1 VRRTP
6 ALIVGGGPAGSA
18 AAIML
23 ARLGARPLLIERQR
37 ETGDALCGGFLSWR
51 TLARLE
57 RLGLD
62 RPTLG
67 GAPVHRVRMFA
78 EGRVADTAL
87 PAAAVGVSR
96 HRLDSLLLAL
106 ADRSGAAIERG
117 VGVREANGRELR
129 LADGASITGE
139 SLFLATGKHELRG
152 LARDAA
158 PDPDP
163 WAGLR
168 VRLHAT
174 PRLARLVGD
183 AVELHLFAGGYA
195 GLVLQEDGTG
205 NLCVALRKSALA
217 RGGGRPAA
225 LFEILGRDLPA
236 LGDRLAEG
244 IMAQADAVAAVPYG
258 WRARESAPGLFRLGD
273 QAAVIPSLAGEGIDI
288 ALASGMAAATA
299 WAKGGAAAA
308 PAFQRRFAATTRRP
322 IAFANLLKTASERP
336 ALAGPGVALFDR
348 LPRLARALARL
359 TRVAD

>member
-1 VRRTP
+1 
-6 ALIVGGGPAGSA
+6 
-18 AAIML
+18 ML
-23 ARLGARPLLIERQR
+23 AQLGTAALGARTLLIERQR

-57 RLGLD
+57 RLGID
-62 RPTLG
+62 RSTLG

-78 EGRVADTAL
+78 GARVADTAL

-96 HRLDSLLLAL
+96 YRLDSLLLAL

-117 VGVREANGRELR
+117 VAVRQANGCELR
-129 LADGASITGE
+129 LADGATITGE

-152 LARDAA
+152 LARDVA

-183 AVELHLFAGGYA
+183 AVELHLFTGGYV

-225 LFEILGRDLPA
+225 LFEMLGRHLPA
-236 LGDRLAEG
+236 LGERLAEG
-244 IMAQADAVAAVPYG
+244 IVAEADAIAAVPYG
-258 WRARESAPGLFRLGD
+258 WRAQETAPGLFRLGD
-273 QAAVIPSLAGEGIDI
+273 QAAVIPSLAGEGMDI
-288 ALASGMAAATA
+288 ALASAMAAAAA
-299 WAKGGAAAA
+299 WKKGGAGAA
-308 PAFQRRFAATTRRP
+308 PAFQRGFAASTRRP
-322 IAFANLLKTASERP
+322 IAFANLLKSVIERP
-336 ALAGPGVALFDR
+336 VLAVPGVALFDR
-348 LPRLARALARL
+348 LPGAARALARL
-359 TRVAD
+359 TRVPD